1 MSKRFGHSKPGGPF
15 LKTLSNYA
23 DEQFLQIDQKFQTVL
38 YFYTRKP
45 EYETSTIYDT
55 LTNRKMS
62 MSKLVPNPISQ
73 PRAPNIPYFEPVSN
87 RRSMPD
93 PTTISSDQAA
103 PPTTT
108 ATTTSSLTTPAP
120 TAPTQE
126 PPPATTPSTTSSATT
141 TSPPGS
147 LDFSEFAGVT
157 DSPDSREKRSVYPTI
172 NPDPY
177 DQFKITPYQPP
188 IGSPTRSKRFVG
200 TLIASLLASIG
211 IGSIF
216 GAIDSAQINSIKEGV
231 KSTAGK
237 QALIIHELEQ
247 DSKHIITNRNMISGL
262 EDLTIRIGK
271 YTKIHH
277 FETNGMLLFVLMQ
290 SEYSRVHLALDQIVD
305 IVEAS
310 QHHKFHP
317 GVLSQEG
324 ANSAF
329 DEIKGLAE
337 VRGLTPVIRTAQ
349 QLSQLQTNFYMTPT
363 GITLVVDIPLASEQT
378 TFTLHRY
385 NALPI
390 KLGEEVFA
398 KLVPS
403 NPILAIGESEPSGS
417 PRYVEMSSTDLS
429 MCQRLGKIYL
439 CTDQRIVKRP
449 NQYSCLYSLFVGDHK
464 AARQVCQLTLEA
476 KKYDQVV
483 STSSDSFLHYSV
495 NPSTFIYK
503 CQNNSITR
511 GHQLAEI
518 TEIQIPRS
526 CRVET
531 SNFILY
537 RQNDL
542 YKKASPKSYQW
553 TLPPLTFLSNDT
565 SIVDLNSAVKAVEKL
580 KGAPPITT
588 ETIEK
593 LKRLNKPFYLHTF
606 PVINFLIAIS
616 GLLLVLA
623 MISLVTYRACQSK
636 RINRMQRDPVYR
648 FKELLKDEGNLELLE
663 QLLQQRS
670 KN

>member
-1 MSKRFGHSKPGGPF
+1 VFEIPEIPEIPEISIIMADQDDKGLNLSK
-15 LKTLSNYA
+15 
-23 DEQFLQIDQKFQTVL
+23 I
-38 YFYTRKP
+38 
-45 EYETSTIYDT
+45 I
-55 LTNRKMS
+55 
-62 MSKLVPNPISQ
+62 
-73 PRAPNIPYFEPVSN
+73 IPYFDPESN
-87 RRSMPD
+87 S
-93 PTTISSDQAA
+93 
-103 PPTTT
+103 
-108 ATTTSSLTTPAP
+108 
-120 TAPTQE
+120 
-126 PPPATTPSTTSSATT
+126 
-141 TSPPGS
+141 
-147 LDFSEFAGVT
+147 
-157 DSPDSREKRSVYPTI
+157 
-172 NPDPY
+172 
-177 DQFKITPYQPP
+177 ITP
-188 IGSPTRSKRFVG
+188 R
-200 TLIASLLASIG
+200 AWLAYVEL
-211 IGSIF
+211 
-216 GAIDSAQINSIKEGV
+216 AR
-231 KSTAGK
+231 KSAGK
-237 QALIIHELEQ
+237 
-247 DSKHIITNRNMISGL
+247 R
-262 EDLTIRIGK
+262 TI
-271 YTKIHH
+271 
-277 FETNGMLLFVLMQ
+277 
-290 SEYSRVHLALDQIVD
+290 AAAD
-305 IVEAS
+305 
-310 QHHKFHP
+310 
-317 GVLSQEG
+317 
-324 ANSAF
+324 
-329 DEIKGLAE
+329 
-337 VRGLTPVIRTAQ
+337 
-349 QLSQLQTNFYMTPT
+349 
-363 GITLVVDIPLASEQT
+363 
-378 TFTLHRY
+378 
-385 NALPI
+385 
-390 KLGEEVFA
+390 
-398 KLVPS
+398 
-403 NPILAIGESEPSGS
+403 GS

-503 CQNNSITR
+503 CQNNSVTR

-518 TEIQIPRS
+518 TEIQIPKS

-542 YKKASPKSYQW
+542 YKQASQKSYQW

-606 PVINFLIAIS
+606 PVVNFLIAMS

-623 MISLVTYRACQSK
+623 MIALVTYRACQSK
-636 RINRMQRDPVYR
+636 RINRMQRDPVHR